1 MIRSNHDDG
10 RCKLADSADARP
22 LSPTYRRLMHIETAI
37 IGGGQAGLATAYHLA
52 RRGRECVV
60 LEAGPRVG
68 DSWRTRW
75 PSLRLYSP
83 ARYDGLPGMR
93 FPASRNAF
101 PSAGEMGDYL
111 EAYARRFELPVECG
125 VRVDELARN
134 GAGYVVTA
142 GGRRLTAEN
151 VVVASGV
158 QQRPVVPAF
167 AGELDPG
174 ITQLHSAEY
183 QSPAQLQEGSVLVV
197 GASHSGADI
206 AFEVAREQHSTILS
220 GPSNGQIPFQLE
232 GRPMRFVFPLLRL
245 VATRVLTMN
254 TPMGR
259 KLQPEIRSHGGPLLR
274 VKAADLEAA
283 GVERLVA
290 RTTGAADGLPV
301 TDDGRV
307 LDVRNVVWCTGFRN
321 DYGWIKLPLAGP
333 DGFPDQERGVSQ
345 VFPGLYFV
353 GMLFLHSFSSM
364 LILGTG
370 RDAGYVARHIARR

>member
-1 MIRSNHDDG
+1 
-10 RCKLADSADARP
+10 
-22 LSPTYRRLMHIETAI
+22 
-37 IGGGQAGLATAYHLA
+37 
-52 RRGRECVV
+52 
-60 LEAGPRVG
+60 
-68 DSWRTRW
+68 
-75 PSLRLYSP
+75 
-83 ARYDGLPGMR
+83 
-93 FPASRNAF
+93 
-101 PSAGEMGDYL
+101 
-111 EAYARRFELPVECG
+111 
-125 VRVDELARN
+125 
-134 GAGYVVTA
+134 
-142 GGRRLTAEN
+142 
-151 VVVASGV
+151 
-158 QQRPVVPAF
+158 
-167 AGELDPG
+167 
-174 ITQLHSAEY
+174 
-183 QSPAQLQEGSVLVV
+183 
-197 GASHSGADI
+197 
-206 AFEVAREQHSTILS
+206 
-220 GPSNGQIPFQLE
+220 
-232 GRPMRFVFPLLRL
+232 MRFVFPLLRL

-259 KLQPEIRSHGGPLLR
+259 KLQPEIRTHGGPLLR

>member
-1 MIRSNHDDG
+1 
-10 RCKLADSADARP
+10 
-22 LSPTYRRLMHIETAI
+22 MHIETAI
-37 IGGGQAGLATAYHLA
+37 IGGGQAGLATAYHLT
-52 RRGRECVV
+52 RRGRECAV
-60 LEAGPRVG
+60 LEAGPRIG

-75 PSLRLYSP
+75 PTLRLYSP

-111 EAYARRFELPVECG
+111 EAYAKRFELPVECG
-125 VRVDELARN
+125 VRVDELSRN

-142 GGRRLTAEN
+142 GERQLTADN

-158 QQRPVVPAF
+158 QQRPVVPPF
-167 AGELDPG
+167 AQELDPS
-174 ITQLHSAEY
+174 ITQLHSAAY
-183 QSPAQLQEGSVLVV
+183 QSPAQLQEGPVLVV

-206 AFEVAREQHSTILS
+206 AFEVAGRHPTILS
-220 GPSNGQIPFQLE
+220 GRSTGQIPFRLE
-232 GRPMRFVFPLLRL
+232 GRPMRLLFPVLRFL
-245 VATRVLTMN
+245 ATRVLTVN

-259 KLQPEIRSHGGPLLR
+259 KVRPEVRAHGGPLLR
-274 VKAADLEAA
+274 VKATDLDRA
-283 GVERLVA
+283 GVERVLA
-290 RTTGAADGLPV
+290 RTTGAVDGLPV
-301 TDDGRV
+301 TEDGRV

-333 DGFPDQERGVSQ
+333 DGFPEQQRGVASA
-345 VFPGLYFV
+345 FPGLYFV

-370 RDAGYVARHIARR
+370 RDAGYVARHIASR

>member
-1 MIRSNHDDG
+1 
-10 RCKLADSADARP
+10 
-22 LSPTYRRLMHIETAI
+22 MHIETAI
-37 IGGGQAGLATAYHLA
+37 IGGGQAGLATAYHLT

-60 LEAGPRVG
+60 LDAAPHIG
-68 DSWRTRW
+68 DAWRSRW

-101 PSAGEMGDYL
+101 PTAGEMGDYL
-111 EAYARRFELPVECG
+111 ETYARRFELPVECG
-125 VRVDELARN
+125 VRVDELSRN

-142 GGRRLTAEN
+142 GERRLTADN

-167 AGELDPG
+167 ARELDPS

-183 QSPAQLQEGSVLVV
+183 QSPAQLQEGRVLVV

-206 AFEVAREQHSTILS
+206 AFEVAREHPTILS
-220 GPSNGQIPFQLE
+220 GPSTGQIPFRLE
-232 GRPMRFVFPLLRL
+232 GRPMRFLFPVLRFA
-245 VATRVLTMN
+245 ATRVLTMS

-259 KLQPEIRSHGGPLLR
+259 KLRAEVRSHGGPLLR
-274 VKAADLEAA
+274 VKAPDLEAA
-283 GVERLVA
+283 GVERVLA
-290 RTTGAADGLPV
+290 KTTGAVDGIPV

-321 DYGWIKLPLAGP
+321 DYTWIKLPLAGP
-333 DGFPDQERGVSQ
+333 DGFPEQERGVSS